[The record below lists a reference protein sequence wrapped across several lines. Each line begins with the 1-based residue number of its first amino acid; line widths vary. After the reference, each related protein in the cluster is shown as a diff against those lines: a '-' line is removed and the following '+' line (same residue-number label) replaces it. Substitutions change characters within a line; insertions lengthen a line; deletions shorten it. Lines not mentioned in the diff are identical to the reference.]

1 MAMKLV
7 KNLKAVSPLIATIIL
22 IAITIAG
29 GLLVYALFTSTA
41 GVGSAK
47 AQVQIDTM
55 DLVKPTDPLS
65 DVVFTMTIKNG
76 GNKPAESINVT
87 IGDEAKDSVT
97 LVGGVLQP
105 GQTVSYTATLDYGS
119 YVIGNAYLV
128 TVEAG
133 YTDSSTSSIVASVS
147 CRS

>member
-1 MAMKLV
+1 MAMKLR

-55 DLVKPTDPLS
+55 DLVKPTIDNAT
-65 DVVFTMTIKNG
+65 FTITVKNG
-76 GNKPAESINVT
+76 GNKPTENVT
-87 IGDEAKDSVT
+87 VT
-97 LVGGVLQP
+97 LAGVTIYDGAQLVQP
-105 GQTVSYTATLDYGS
+105 GQTVAYTKELDPATLDP
-119 YVIGNAYLV
+119 VIGNAYLV
-128 TVEAG
+128 VVEATYLDG
-133 YTDSSTSSIVASVS
+133 SSSSIVASVS
-147 CRS
+147 CRG

>member
-55 DLVKPTDPLS
+55 DLVTSTDGE
-65 DVVFTMTIKNG
+65 VVFTCTIKNG
-76 GNKPAESINVT
+76 GNKPTVNVT
-87 IGDEAKDSVT
+87 VQLNGEAAAYFYDT
-97 LVGGVLQP
+97 LPLQP
-105 GQTVSYTATLDYGS
+105 GQTVAFNEAPEEPYI
-119 YVIGNAYLV
+119 IGNAYLV
-128 TVEAG
+128 TVSAE
-133 YTDSSTSSIVASVS
+133 YTDGSTSSLVASVS

>member
-55 DLVKPTDPLS
+55 DLVKPTEG
-65 DVVFTMTIKNG
+65 DVVFTMTLKNG
-76 GNKPAESINVT
+76 GNKPADWINVT
-87 IGDEAKDSVT
+87 LGDEDEAV
-97 LVGGVLQP
+97 VMEAPAILQP
-105 GQTVSYTATLDYGS
+105 GQTVNYIVNPAEDYI
-119 YVIGNAYLV
+119 IGNAYLV
-128 TVEAG
+128 TIEVG
-133 YTDSSTSSIVASVS
+133 YTDGSTSSIVASVS